1 MERQIIWR
9 EEGYILLERIERWC
23 KENNTTIF
31 ALEKK
36 CGLGNATI
44 RSWATSSPRMDTL
57 MKVSDAMG
65 IPVEELIQCKKIE
78 REGEKSDAVL

>member
-1 MERQIIWR
+1 M
-9 EEGYILLERIERWC
+9 LERIERWC

-57 MKVSDAMG
+57 MKVSDVTG
-65 IPVEELIQCKKIE
+65 IPIDELIRCKNKE
-78 REGEKSDAVL
+78 EPHKQLFDVT

>member
-1 MERQIIWR
+1 M
-9 EEGYILLERIERWC
+9 LERIERWC

-57 MKVSDAMG
+57 MKVAGATG
-65 IPVEELIQCKKIE
+65 IPVEELIQCKNKE
-78 REGEKSDAVL
+78 EGGEKDGKEEKEKGFQSGANA